1 MDDFQDFQ
9 KSVQSALVQT
19 TRSTTAL
26 CAEDLGFHR
35 SLEPKLGAA
44 LDKQNARLLSLAERL
59 LGSAAAGSE
68 VVGPK
73 LDDQDAVDSGW
84 RGVVDVVDSLLERA
98 DTSLDEFTGIV
109 KRLTPSKEQ
118 SPAPAPK
125 SRGGKNFRNQD
136 LPKPQ
141 ALFEHVPTNDATS
154 PWKPL
159 ITSKPHATVPF
170 ERSFNTYTD
179 EYGAEHFQHPYRKE
193 IEDYQ
198 YPSSVYTKA
207 DPIPYQ
213 PFETTTATF
222 VDTPEALDE
231 MLAELKN
238 AKEIAIDLEH
248 HDTRTYIGIVSLMQ
262 ISTRNKDWI
271 VDTLKPWR
279 RNLQCLNE
287 VFTDPNIVKVLHGA
301 YMDAIWL
308 QRDLGLYLVGL
319 FDTHHAARAL
329 GYAGGSLAFLLQKF
343 VNFNAQKQYQ
353 MADWRMRPL
362 PQELF
367 DYARSDTHFLLYIY
381 DNMRNELVDES
392 QFDNPEQDRI
402 LRVLSKSKETSLQTY
417 ENPIYDAKHGSGPA
431 GWYKALWRNPN
442 AFNKEQFAVFRA
454 VHQWRDAVARQ
465 EDESTH
471 YVMANHAL
479 FSVARAVPA
488 DKAALFT
495 VAQPVS
501 PVVRL
506 RADELVG
513 TIARAKEA
521 GAEGPEMWEVFA
533 KEKTALPTAQT
544 TATTTAAALVST
556 QQQPLSFAAPA
567 TKPVVSDAA
576 LVRADRSSFWGKA
589 FASSLWQN
597 AQQHNNNNGDFVS
610 PAPAPAPAS
619 IRLAVPL
626 PPLTAEIFADP
637 ADATAA
643 KAAQSQNSNPASR
656 AEHAFVKA
664 EDRPA
669 KKEGDD
675 GVIVIKQLGGGGRK
689 RKLADLAAEAEE
701 AEVDAEAGGSGDG
714 DGDGDGD
721 DDMQMQD
728 DVVALPLSPREEKRA
743 AKAAK
748 KEAKKAARQEE
759 KKMKKRERKE
769 RKSNNDA
776 EGDRD
781 GEGEGEG
788 DGEGEGEGEG
798 DEDGDGEPFDY
809 DAAPSVLHAPKQDR
823 KDRKKGKNK
832 KKEFNPYARAADA
845 PKGLGRVQKERAGR
859 TATFKD

>member
-1 MDDFQDFQ
+1 MDDFQEFQ

-44 LDKQNARLLSLAERL
+44 LDRQNARLLSLAERL

-68 VVGPK
+68 VAGPK
-73 LDDQDAVDSGW
+73 LEDADAVDAGW

-109 KRLTPSKEQ
+109 KRLSPSSEQ

-125 SRGGKNFRNQD
+125 PRGGKNFRNQD

-141 ALFEHVPTNDATS
+141 ALFENVPTNDATN

-159 ITSKPHATVPF
+159 IDSKPNAIVPF
-170 ERSFNTYTD
+170 EESFGTYTD
-179 EYGAEHFQHPYRKE
+179 EDGAEHYQHPYQKE

-213 PFETTTATF
+213 PFENTTATL

-231 MLAELKN
+231 MLAELKS

-279 RNLQCLNE
+279 RRLQCLNE
-287 VFTDPNIVKVLHGA
+287 VFADPNIVKVLHGA

-343 VNFNAQKQYQ
+343 INFNAQKQYQ
-353 MADWRMRPL
+353 TADWRIRPL

-381 DNMRNELVDES
+381 DNMRNELVEKS
-392 QFDNPEQDRI
+392 QFDDPEQDRI
-402 LRVLSKSKETSLQTY
+402 LRVLEKSKETALQTY
-417 ENPIYDAKHGSGPA
+417 ENPIYDAKHGHGPN

-442 AFNKEQFAVFRA
+442 AFNKEQFSVFKA
-454 VHQWRDAVARQ
+454 VHQWRDTVARQ

-479 FSVARAVPA
+479 FSVARSMPT

-495 VAQPVS
+495 VAQPIS
-501 PVVRL
+501 PIVRL

-513 TIARAKEA
+513 TITRAKEA
-521 GAEGPEMWEVFA
+521 GADGPEMWEVFA
-533 KEKTALPTAQT
+533 KEKTALPTTAQT
-544 TATTTAAALVST
+544 IPTTSVALSTTAA
-556 QQQPLSFAAPA
+556 
-567 TKPVVSDAA
+567 KPVVSDAA
-576 LVRADRSSFWGKA
+576 LVRADSSSFWGNA
-589 FASSLWQN
+589 FPSSLWQN
-597 AQQHNNNNGDFVS
+597 AQQQQQNGGVAS
-610 PAPAPAPAS
+610 STATES

-637 ADATAA
+637 ADAAA
-643 KAAQSQNSNPASR
+643 ANAVKKEAEEEEKRNNPASR
-656 AEHAFVKA
+656 AEHAFVRA

-675 GVIVIKQLGGGGRK
+675 GVFVIKALGGAGRK
-689 RKLADLAAEAEE
+689 RKLADVSAEQAEE
-701 AEVDAEAGGSGDG
+701 AEAAEAAAVVEGAD
-714 DGDGDGD
+714 D
-721 DDMQMQD
+721 DDMQMQE
-728 DVVALPLSPREEKRA
+728 DVVALPLDPKDEKRA
-743 AKAAK
+743 AKK
-748 KEAKKAARQEE
+748 AKKAAKRAKKEQQKKKSDNNNNSAEDQEDQEDEEQEE
-759 KKMKKRERKE
+759 
-769 RKSNNDA
+769 
-776 EGDRD
+776 
-781 GEGEGEG
+781 EGEGEQ
-788 DGEGEGEGEG
+788 
-798 DEDGDGEPFDY
+798 PFDY
-809 DAAPSVLHAPKQDR
+809 ASAPSVLNPPSAAERRKQE
-823 KDRKKGKNK
+823 KKKGKK
-832 KKEFNPYARAADA
+832 GKKEFNPYARAADA

-859 TATFKD
+859 TATFKE

>member
-1 MDDFQDFQ
+1 MDDFQEFQ
-9 KSVQSALVQT
+9 KTVQSALVQT
-19 TRSTTAL
+19 TRSTTTL

-35 SLEPKLGAA
+35 SLDPQLGSA
-44 LDKQNARLLSLAERL
+44 LDRQNARLLSLAERL

-73 LDDQDAVDSGW
+73 LDDLDAVDSNW

-125 SRGGKNFRNQD
+125 ARGANNFRNQD

-141 ALFEHVPTNDATS
+141 ALFEHVPKNDETS

-159 ITSKPHATVPF
+159 ITSKPHASVPL
-170 ERSFNTYTD
+170 EKSFDTYAD
-179 EYGAEHFQHPYRKE
+179 EDGVEHYQHPYQKE

-213 PFETTTATF
+213 PFESTTATF
-222 VDTPEALDE
+222 VDTPEAVDE

-248 HDTRTYIGIVSLMQ
+248 HDTRTYVGIVSLMQ

-279 RNLQCLNE
+279 RRLQCLNE
-287 VFTDPNIVKVLHGA
+287 VFADPNIVKVLHGA

-329 GYAGGSLAFLLQKF
+329 GYSGGSLAFLLQKF

-353 MADWRMRPL
+353 TADWRIRPL

-381 DNMRNELVDES
+381 DNMRNELVEKS
-392 QFDNPEQDRI
+392 QFDDPEQDRI
-402 LRVLSKSKETSLQTY
+402 LRVLDKSKETALQTY
-417 ENPIYDAKHGSGPA
+417 ENPIYDAKEGSGPM
-431 GWYKALWRNPN
+431 GWYKALYRNPN
-442 AFNKEQFAVFRA
+442 AFNKEQFSVFKA
-454 VHQWRDAVARQ
+454 IHQWRDTVARQ

-479 FSVARAVPA
+479 FSVARSMPL
-488 DKAALFT
+488 DKAALFN
-495 VAQPVS
+495 VAQPIS
-501 PVVRL
+501 PLVRL

-521 GAEGPEMWEVFA
+521 GANGPQMWEVFA
-533 KEKTALPTAQT
+533 REKTTQATVAPTTSVALSTAF
-544 TATTTAAALVST
+544 TAL
-556 QQQPLSFAAPA
+556 A

-576 LVRADRSSFWGKA
+576 LVRSDQSSFWGKA
-589 FASSLWQN
+589 FPCSLWQQRGFST
-597 AQQHNNNNGDFVS
+597 ATE
-610 PAPAPAPAS
+610 S

-637 ADATAA
+637 ADAAA
-643 KAAQSQNSNPASR
+643 SATKREQEEKLNPASR

-669 KKEGDD
+669 KKEDD
-675 GVIVIKQLGGGGRK
+675 GVFIIKQLGGNKK
-689 RKLADLAAEAEE
+689 RKLADVAAEEE
-701 AEVDAEAGGSGDG
+701 EEEGDG
-714 DGDGDGD
+714 AADKGNAAED
-721 DDMQMQD
+721 DDMQMQE
-728 DVVALPLSPREEKRA
+728 DVVALPLDPKEEKKA

-748 KEAKKAARQEE
+748 KAAKKA
-759 KKMKKRERKE
+759 KKEQQQK
-769 RKSNNDA
+769 NNNASSAAEDA
-776 EGDRD
+776 E
-781 GEGEGEG
+781 EEE
-788 DGEGEGEGEG
+788 EQ
-798 DEDGDGEPFDY
+798 EPFDY
-809 DAAPSVLHAPKQDR
+809 ASAPSILNPAPAGKQD
-823 KDRKKGKNK
+823 KKNKKNK

-845 PKGLGRVQKERAGR
+845 PKGLGRSQKDRAGK